1 MTNITVYMMQYSTL
15 YRNFLLNV
23 QYESNTPIMPART
36 RFTTNY
42 YTGNAFKLIIGNAV
56 NKYNTTHKDYVRMLN
71 FLNYISGT
79 RDENMDKNEYRLI
92 NVEVLKSRTN
102 SNNLLYFLNKDM
114 IEYSGS
120 PNYIITKSA
129 ESILYK
135 VNES

>member
-1 MTNITVYMMQYSTL
+1 
-15 YRNFLLNV
+15 
-23 QYESNTPIMPART
+23 MPART

-42 YTGNAFKLIIGNAV
+42 CTGNAFKLIIGNAV
-56 NKYNTTHKDYVRMLN
+56 NKYNTTHNDYVRMLN
-71 FLNYISGT
+71 FLSYISGT

-92 NVEVLKSRTN
+92 NVEVLKSRNN